1 MRKKMLHSFGQ
12 PIQKKHCQDSAALPR
27 THRTSWCRLQ
37 SICQH
42 FITLRF
48 LLGFLSKKTRFK
60 RHFFNTKQPFVSN
73 RPALVQ
79 PAMPGAQNIASGI
92 MPPT

>member
-1 MRKKMLHSFGQ
+1 
-12 PIQKKHCQDSAALPR
+12 
-27 THRTSWCRLQ
+27 LQ